1 MEVILDNTQFDS
13 VSEPEI
19 VPGGMGR
26 NEPTPPEPAKGSAF
40 RWILELVQTLLMA
53 VILYFLIDT
62 VVARVR
68 VENIS
73 MLPTLREG
81 EFLLVNKM
89 AYRFGEVDH
98 GDIIVFHNPSNPQE
112 DYIKRVI
119 GVPGDKI
126 EVHDYQVFLN
136 GYPVT
141 EDYISEPPSY
151 VGEWEVP
158 EGQLFVLG
166 DNRNRSDDS
175 HKWGF
180 VPFENVVGKALVI
193 YWPPSK
199 MTLLNEPFIV
209 NAAAD

>member
-1 MEVILDNTQFDS
+1 MEDTQFDFI
-13 VSEPEI
+13 SEPENLSDGEN
-19 VPGGMGR
+19 VANESPR
-26 NEPTPPEPAKGSAF
+26 EPTGVSAF
-40 RWILELVQTLLMA
+40 RWILELMQTLLMA

-89 AYRFGEVDH
+89 AYRFGEVEN
-98 GDIIVFHNPSNPQE
+98 GDIVVFHNPLNPQE
-112 DYIKRVI
+112 DYIKRII
-119 GVPGDKI
+119 GVPGDKV

-136 GYPVT
+136 GYPVK
-141 EDYISEPPSY
+141 EEYISESPSY
-151 VGEWEVP
+151 IGEWVVP
-158 EGQLFVLG
+158 EDQVFVLG

-180 VPFENVVGKALVI
+180 VPFENLVGKALLI

-199 MTLLNEPFIV
+199 ATLLNEPFVV
-209 NAAAD
+209 NAAN

>member
-1 MEVILDNTQFDS
+1 MGGS
-13 VSEPEI
+13 VANESSRE
-19 VPGGMGR
+19 PGGV
-26 NEPTPPEPAKGSAF
+26 SAF
-40 RWILELVQTLLMA
+40 RWILELMQTLLMA

-89 AYRFGEVDH
+89 AYRFGEVEN
-98 GDIIVFHNPSNPQE
+98 GDIVVFHNPLNPQE

-119 GVPGDKI
+119 GVPGDKV

-136 GYPVT
+136 GYPVK
-141 EDYISEPPSY
+141 EEYISEPPSY
-151 VGEWEVP
+151 IGEWVVPDDEV
-158 EGQLFVLG
+158 FVLG

-180 VPFENVVGKALVI
+180 CAF
-193 YWPPSK
+193 
-199 MTLLNEPFIV
+199 
-209 NAAAD
+209 

>member
-1 MEVILDNTQFDS
+1 MEAILEDRQFDPLTES
-13 VSEPEI
+13 ESFSSEASGIDIPRQEPETR
-19 VPGGMGR
+19 V
-26 NEPTPPEPAKGSAF
+26 SAF
-40 RWILELVQTLLMA
+40 RWILELMQTLLMA

-89 AYRFGEVDH
+89 AYRFGEVEH
-98 GDIIVFHNPSNPQE
+98 GDIVVFHNPSNPQE
-112 DYIKRVI
+112 DYIKRVV
-119 GVPGDKI
+119 GVPGDMV

-136 GYPVT
+136 GNPV
-141 EDYISEPPSY
+141 EEEYISEPPSY
-151 VGEWEVP
+151 VGEWVVP
-158 EGQLFVLG
+158 EGQVFVLG

-180 VPFENVVGKALVI
+180 VPVENLVGKALLI

-199 MTLLNEPFIV
+199 ATLLNEPFVV
-209 NAAAD
+209 NAAN